1 MVSLR
6 SIAGV
11 CAGVLLWASTAA
23 AQTPGPRPDPAEPDF
38 SVINVPTTVRL
49 PRHKFAFRLTHRFS
63 RPLDGFDDDF
73 DVGGLVDN
81 LFGLDSAAQIGLE
94 LRFGLMEGTQV
105 GIYRTNDRTI
115 QFFGQHGVITQGEG
129 RPLAVDA
136 VVTVE
141 GLDNFREGYATGL
154 GVVVSR
160 RFARRLAV
168 YVEPIFVANTNPV
181 SSDMTDEDHT
191 FQVGLASRLRLTPSV
206 YLVGEF
212 IPRVAG
218 YSPGGNY
225 RSFGIEKRA
234 GGHLFQLNLS
244 NGLGT
249 TVGQLAR
256 GTSGRNDWFIGFN
269 LSRKF
274 F

>member
-1 MVSLR
+1 MRWIV
-6 SIAGV
+6 GV
-11 CAGVLLWASTAA
+11 CAGVVLCAAS
-23 AQTPGPRPDPAEPDF
+23 AQTQSRGPRPDSVEPDF
-38 SVINVPTTVRL
+38 TVVNVPTTVRL

-81 LFGLDSAAQIGLE
+81 LFGFDSAAQIGLE
-94 LRFGLMEGTQV
+94 LRFGLMESTQV
-105 GIYRTNDRTI
+105 GIHRTNDRTI
-115 QFFGQHGVITQGEG
+115 QFFGQHGVITQGAQGDGSPE
-129 RPLAVDA
+129 AIDA

-141 GLDNFREGYATGL
+141 GLDNFRENYATGV

-168 YVEPIFVANTNPV
+168 YVEPSFVANTNPL
-181 SSDMTDEDHT
+181 SSDLTDEDHT
-191 FQVGLASRLRLTPSV
+191 FQVGLGSRLRLTPSV

-212 IPRVAG
+212 VPRAAG

-225 RSFGIEKRA
+225 GSFGVEKRA

-244 NGLGT
+244 NSLGT
-249 TVGQLAR
+249 TIGQVAR

-269 LSRKF
+269 LSHKF